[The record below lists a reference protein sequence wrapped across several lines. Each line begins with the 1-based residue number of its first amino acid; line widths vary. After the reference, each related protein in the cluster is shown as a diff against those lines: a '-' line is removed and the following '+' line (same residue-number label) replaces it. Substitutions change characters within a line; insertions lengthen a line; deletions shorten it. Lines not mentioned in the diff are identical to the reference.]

1 MAARFCPACGNRQPE
16 GNFCGVCGRAMPTVP
31 AAAPPPM
38 SAPAHPPNK
47 ASPQPIDNSQQRALE
62 QVLRELKEKDTL
74 VSKLQGECKELAA
87 AVMKHRE
94 ELQSQHRSFELKAL
108 ELETKHREA
117 MADFAHKQRQQYDQK
132 LNALESRQQ
141 EALLHYDKKLTNL
154 LDDDRIQR
162 KRIKALQEDSTI
174 LAADRDRAQDDVRSL
189 RAQVARLDDALQ
201 KARDNEKSLQAQV
214 MQHKKEREVA
224 KASAES
230 AAAAMRPLSAELET
244 AQARLRK
251 FKADAEV
258 VAGRHATELSRCET
272 ENQRLNAELT
282 KSKHRTVE
290 LLTRV
295 TDLETV
301 VLQKTKDLAMVNT
314 ELQLALEQ
322 CSAVHAA
329 AQAQANVAEA
339 RRRQRRAEEE
349 MQAMQDDLNTIRR
362 LLLTEEVVASLR
374 EAAILKRPGSPAE
387 LPPPKRACHGPS
399 PSPPP
404 PLTGEPPVEVA
415 IIEAPAEETVTDVA
429 PGGEVVPMASEPVA
443 ETFAAFP
450 AIITAEPPPG
460 PAYYPPDG
468 AAELAEWCGEEW
480 PVDAEPFTGNEA
492 TAAQAA
498 TAAPMVWEDL
508 PAEPAADEPMQLPP
522 EDVNAP
528 EPEAGRQ
535 EAAEAD
541 AMQVDGGVHVPA
553 EEERPAAPDACPTSE
568 PPAQQQQDA
577 AAPVPP
583 PPSSETAEALK
594 VALEDSLVPAP
605 PGPADSAPAPDQP
618 QEVVLEVAAAA
629 AAPVE
634 GSVAVNAVAGP
645 GGESPLPPAA
655 PVEETPT
662 GEAAE
667 TPNVDGRGEEAT
679 DAVAVPE
686 SAAAGPGG
694 PEADAA
700 ALPSS
705 PAPDATDEG
714 TQPAEADATPARR
727 KRPKKRPK
735 QAAPAQKS
743 PPAP

>member
-1 MAARFCPACGNRQPE
+1 M
-16 GNFCGVCGRAMPTVP
+16 
-31 AAAPPPM
+31 
-38 SAPAHPPNK
+38 
-47 ASPQPIDNSQQRALE
+47 
-62 QVLRELKEKDTL
+62 
-74 VSKLQGECKELAA
+74 
-87 AVMKHRE
+87 
-94 ELQSQHRSFELKAL
+94 
-108 ELETKHREA
+108 
-117 MADFAHKQRQQYDQK
+117 
-132 LNALESRQQ
+132 
-141 EALLHYDKKLTNL
+141 
-154 LDDDRIQR
+154 
-162 KRIKALQEDSTI
+162 
-174 LAADRDRAQDDVRSL
+174 
-189 RAQVARLDDALQ
+189 
-201 KARDNEKSLQAQV
+201 
-214 MQHKKEREVA
+214 
-224 KASAES
+224 
-230 AAAAMRPLSAELET
+230 
-244 AQARLRK
+244 
-251 FKADAEV
+251 
-258 VAGRHATELSRCET
+258 
-272 ENQRLNAELT
+272 
-282 KSKHRTVE
+282 
-290 LLTRV
+290 
-295 TDLETV
+295 
-301 VLQKTKDLAMVNT
+301 
-314 ELQLALEQ
+314 
-322 CSAVHAA
+322 
-329 AQAQANVAEA
+329 
-339 RRRQRRAEEE
+339 
-349 MQAMQDDLNTIRR
+349 
-362 LLLTEEVVASLR
+362 
-374 EAAILKRPGSPAE
+374 
-387 LPPPKRACHGPS
+387 
-399 PSPPP
+399 
-404 PLTGEPPVEVA
+404 EVA

-429 PGGEVVPMASEPVA
+429 PGGEVVPTAPEPPACQGWRFGCRTPPCGCLNSAADSMASEPVA
-443 ETFAAFP
+443 ETFAAP
-450 AIITAEPPPG
+450 AITAEPPPAVAADDALG
-460 PAYYPPDG
+460 GATYYPPDG

-492 TAAQAA
+492 TAEAA
-498 TAAPMVWEDL
+498 AAAAAAPMVWEDL

-705 PAPDATDEG
+705 LAPDAIDIACDPSYANGE
-714 TQPAEADATPARR
+714 EACILVCIYVHPCELLL
-727 KRPKKRPK
+727 
-735 QAAPAQKS
+735 S
-743 PPAP
+743 LHCI